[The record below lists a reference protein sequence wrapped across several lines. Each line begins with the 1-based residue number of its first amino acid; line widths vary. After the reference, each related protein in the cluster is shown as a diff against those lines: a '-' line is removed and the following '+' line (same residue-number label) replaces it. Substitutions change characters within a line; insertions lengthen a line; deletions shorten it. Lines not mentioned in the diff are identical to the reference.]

1 MSFSVRAALVVV
13 LVLIVGGCTTS
24 PPDKLDNI
32 CDIFREKDGWYADAR
47 DARERWGAPISI
59 MMAFMHQESRFVAGA
74 KPPRTKIWGIIPGPR
89 ASDAYGYSQ
98 AKNDTWDWYKRKA
111 GNHGADRDKFEDAID
126 FVGWYNHTT
135 HQINGI
141 AKDDAFRLYL
151 TYHEGHGGYK
161 RGTYRSK
168 PWLVEVAKKVDR
180 RASTYNRQLASCQD
194 EFKKKGWFDWF

>member
-1 MSFSVRAALVVV
+1 MSFSGRVV
-13 LVLIVGGCTTS
+13 LVVGLLLVVGGCTTS

-32 CDIFREKDGWYADAR
+32 CDIFREKDGWYADAK

-98 AKNDTWDWYKRKA
+98 AKNDTWDWYKRKS

-135 HQINGI
+135 YQINGI
-141 AKDDAFRLYL
+141 AKDDAFQTLPQLSRGARRLQTRNVSL
-151 TYHEGHGGYK
+151 KTMVSGGRK
-161 RGTYRSK
+161 ESRSARIY
-168 PWLVEVAKKVDR
+168 V
-180 RASTYNRQLASCQD
+180 
-194 EFKKKGWFDWF
+194 

>member
-1 MSFSVRAALVVV
+1 MSFIGKVALVVSLA
-13 LVLIVGGCTTS
+13 LVVGGCTT
-24 PPDKLDNI
+24 PPPNKLGNI
-32 CDIFREKDGWYADAR
+32 CDIFREKDEWYADAK

-59 MMAFMHQESRFVAGA
+59 MMAFMYQESRFVAGA
-74 KPPRTKIWGIIPGPR
+74 KPPRTKIWGFIPGPR
-89 ASDAYGYSQ
+89 ESDAYGYSQ
-98 AKNDTWDWYKRKA
+98 AKNDTWDWYKRKS

-126 FVGWYNHTT
+126 FVGWYNYTT

-151 TYHEGHGGYK
+151 NYHEGHGGYK

-180 RASTYNRQLASCQD
+180 RASTYDRQLASCQE